1 MAIVKSPDPDLF
13 PANGKMPAYVEFD
26 VMKEAQSSLKAAYTH
41 RAIAAETT
49 AEQKWWD
56 ALTTAITD
64 YPATLD
70 DTDPDELMD
79 AARFFVAE
87 LKRIGGIAAPKKG

>member
-26 VMKEAQSSLKAAYTH
+26 VMKEAQSSLKAAYAH
-41 RAIAAETT
+41 RAIAAKTT
-49 AEQKWWD
+49 AEKLWWRKMRE
-56 ALTTAITD
+56 AVTA
-64 YPATLD
+64 YPAALD

-79 AARFFVAE
+79 AARFLTAE
-87 LKRIGGIAAPKKG
+87 LHRIGGIAAPETD